1 MQMFKKKTREEKMSK
16 RAGNVLLQLFSDV
29 DCQFTEL
36 ETVQILNMVRRKAAE
51 YLEAKKAEAME
62 QSVNFNQKAKEI
74 GEAVKLI
81 E

>member
-1 MQMFKKKTREEKMSK
+1 MFKKKTREEKMSK
-16 RAGNVLLQLFSDV
+16 RASNVLMQLFSDV

-36 ETVQILNMVRRKAAE
+36 ETVQILNMVRRKACDH
-51 YLEAKKAEAME
+51 LETLKSEAQE

-74 GEAVKLI
+74 GEAISYI